1 VNSKSAGAGTE
12 WDLHFRRGI
21 WIAFTVAMVVAGVVY
36 CGKAADDRSAFV
48 RWRPQILA
56 FWAGKNIWD
65 EEMFPNPPILPL
77 TMLPLVLMPKLAGAM
92 TWFGLKAVMAAT
104 SIILCLKMARPEGFR
119 GFPAWAQGLV
129 VLLSFRPILS
139 DLHHGNNNLLI
150 LFLVVASL
158 ALWRG
163 GRDVASGLVLAL
175 GIAFKITPALFLFY
189 FCFKRSWRTVG
200 ATLLGLGLFLVVIPS
215 LILGPQFNGECLGM
229 WWHRMLRPYVMSGHT
244 GDMEINQSLIGVMS
258 RLLTESRTG
267 GGRYDNLFDLNLLA
281 LDPRIVSW
289 GLKAVSVLIVLSLAW
304 ICRTRTARR
313 DDTRLLGEW
322 ALVVLTMLFVSE
334 RSWKHHYV
342 TLVLPYA
349 YLVYRMGFSTLR
361 KEQRRVLAGALALS
375 ALLMASTSS
384 EIGGLFLD
392 GQGHKLAQGYGM
404 FLWAGVV
411 LYVATAWLVLRETRQ
426 PAEPAEPAPSLEGRL
441 SAPHFSQTRWA

>member
-1 VNSKSAGAGTE
+1 
-12 WDLHFRRGI
+12 
-21 WIAFTVAMVVAGVVY
+21 
-36 CGKAADDRSAFV
+36 
-48 RWRPQILA
+48 
-56 FWAGKNIWD
+56 
-65 EEMFPNPPILPL
+65 
-77 TMLPLVLMPKLAGAM
+77 
-92 TWFGLKAVMAAT
+92 
-104 SIILCLKMARPEGFR
+104 
-119 GFPAWAQGLV
+119 
-129 VLLSFRPILS
+129 
-139 DLHHGNNNLLI
+139 
-150 LFLVVASL
+150 
-158 ALWRG
+158 
-163 GRDVASGLVLAL
+163 
-175 GIAFKITPALFLFY
+175 
-189 FCFKRSWRTVG
+189 
-200 ATLLGLGLFLVVIPS
+200 
-215 LILGPQFNGECLGM
+215 
-229 WWHRMLRPYVMSGHT
+229 
-244 GDMEINQSLIGVMS
+244 
-258 RLLTESRTG
+258 
-267 GGRYDNLFDLNLLA
+267 
-281 LDPRIVSW
+281 
-289 GLKAVSVLIVLSLAW
+289 VLIVLSLAW

>member
-1 VNSKSAGAGTE
+1 
-12 WDLHFRRGI
+12 
-21 WIAFTVAMVVAGVVY
+21 
-36 CGKAADDRSAFV
+36 
-48 RWRPQILA
+48 
-56 FWAGKNIWD
+56 
-65 EEMFPNPPILPL
+65 
-77 TMLPLVLMPKLAGAM
+77 
-92 TWFGLKAVMAAT
+92 
-104 SIILCLKMARPEGFR
+104 
-119 GFPAWAQGLV
+119 
-129 VLLSFRPILS
+129 
-139 DLHHGNNNLLI
+139 LHHGNNNLLI
-150 LFLVVASL
+150 LFLVVVSL
-158 ALWRG
+158 AFWRA

-200 ATLLGLGLFLVVIPS
+200 ATLLGLALFLVVIPS
-215 LILGPQFNGECLGM
+215 LVLGPQFNGECLGM

-267 GGRYDNLFDLNLLA
+267 SGRYDNLFDLNLLA
-281 LDPRIVSW
+281 LDPRFVSW
-289 GLKAVSVLIVLSLAW
+289 GLKAVSVLIVLSLVW
-304 ICRTRTARR
+304 LCRTRTARR

-349 YLVYRMGFSTLR
+349 YLVYRMGFSSLR
-361 KEQRRVLAGALALS
+361 MESRRVLAVALALS

-384 EIGGLFLD
+384 EIGGLFLG

-411 LYVATAWLVLRETRQ
+411 LYVATAWLVLREAQQ
-426 PAEPAEPAPSLEGRL
+426 PAAPPEPSHSLEGGL
-441 SAPHFSQTRWA
+441 SAPHFSHTRWA